1 MPSLGSLW
9 YTVGLRDMTDADIQ
23 KINDKLTKAGSEL
36 TITPKLAQTLDQI
49 LPKGVTVEITPNKV
63 AQDAL
68 DKAVEGK
75 VMRTEILPLA
85 DKLKDAVVNTLRDLQ
100 VPLNGVTVPSDK
112 LIAAVTQAL
121 ASANFTAIGEGVG
134 DQLSKGI
141 ALKVSGQPY
150 NININAKTAD
160 IVNAIN
166 KAIETL
172 EKKERK
178 IKLDKSAIKEFRD
191 ELEKS
196 LKDKITIT
204 PALNLTQEALQRAVE
219 GKVMKLEVMPL
230 MTNLR
235 RALLDA
241 TTQSPARIEVD
252 VDAVK
257 LRNLVTSVLTR
268 QGFMLNIETVTG
280 LEKSIQT
287 LLKNKV
293 YDVTLRC
300 DPAAIVRSMQTALT
314 QIKSKTFGLQ
324 ISRNLLRKSIDD
336 ALGAKPFSIQLQVR
350 NDQARQAVQTALNG
364 ASNISLKDAK
374 THERMMM
381 AEQRASQASLNRT
394 REAHIRAADAAR
406 THASASI
413 SLGGALGSNIRIAG
427 ELGSAMASLYSV
439 HALKEFLA
447 QVIEIGGELEHQ
459 KIAMDTIFGDK
470 GKTIELFGEIKG
482 LARQSPFGVME
493 LTKSVKALSAYGVQY
508 NEIYDTAKRLADISA
523 ATSVDIN
530 RLILAFG
537 KTKSRGFLDGLEA
550 KQFAYANIPI
560 YEMVRKKL
568 EEVEGQAISTA
579 DVMKRIKKREI
590 GFDMVKEVLWDIT
603 DKGGKFY
610 NMQEALA
617 GSVKT
622 SWKLV
627 RDNIDLMFGE
637 IAESKI
643 GDWLKGLAVILQGL
657 TRNWQILGAGI
668 GAAVAVLGISK
679 VATMGLNRCMAES
692 TAGIVQNMMAEKQ
705 REAARLRAVSTV
717 TSLSA
722 AEKELVATANRLT
735 AANISQLMSE
745 KGLMPHELK
754 MLYVK
759 KLLTR
764 ATINQA
770 VAEGTL
776 TRAQA
781 TAIMGANRFQGAMI
795 RLKAASIGAGQALKS
810 AFASLGAFLLNPVT
824 LAMAAIGAVMILWQ
838 KNADEMRKAEE
849 IGNGIATKAVE
860 GLDNIKKAAE
870 GFGNRTPTSDT
881 SNHTLKQDIEEMQQ
895 LIKDYSPTP
904 IEDINNSLVDQQGH
918 ILTLTEQWDVLNK
931 RVQTLRDAYSLAAE
945 KNFGDLIEKSLK
957 ATDGEYWITA
967 IFNDNLETNAK
978 DYSNALKKTTDRIA
992 KWSKKI
998 GPLLHVGVNAAVEA
1012 DEKFKTATAGMSA
1025 YEEKLKYLAE
1035 NVDKYKQAQ
1044 IAFDKVMTT
1053 RRDVPILAAYSNERE
1068 INSTKKELLN
1078 DIDALVKDV
1087 NERLAMI
1094 GITPGKMT
1102 DVQKT
1107 ALAISFKSMLSQM
1120 EQAGDDAKA
1129 LIAQTLEEQYN
1140 MAGMIMEDKIGPS
1153 IQAKF
1158 VDFAQKS
1165 TDEAVHAAVRKL
1177 KYEGYANLSTAEKEL
1192 VDKLM
1197 GQAKSETMAELGVLN
1212 KDMQNYLTANPLS
1225 QIITLIYQQKN
1236 APTELAKELVD
1247 KHGQEGLTDDI
1258 DSKINSWTREG
1269 KVDSARK
1276 KAQEAYQAAYDEL
1289 IAAKKAGVGIEV
1301 AQKEFDKVKAALK
1314 YLNWTDLKLKGDKK
1328 SGSSKDPIAE
1338 ALKQRFKD
1346 IKDAW
1351 SEFQKWAKTEGK
1363 EAAFKRIGDSG
1374 IFSTLSAD
1382 EIPQTVEQYRALVVK
1397 IEDELRK
1404 AGIAGHSQRESLL
1417 NELLKQLLEI
1427 DKTVIDEQLKLSLDK
1442 VSEEAERQLEN
1453 WTLFDRLY
1461 KATGDKK
1468 MAANFAFGIGV
1479 TAETDYPAMIKKQL
1493 RQTVAAAESTLA
1505 KAFPKE
1511 GESPYQIKG
1520 YTFESLKNLYD
1531 ARDTDEGLT
1540 EWMAVPEE
1548 IRKAWES
1555 ANESILKYLA
1565 EQRDKVAD
1573 LLTEYQSMQEKLAQ
1587 IDSERNNNLKLVNE
1601 SKDLT
1606 PEQKEDLTRR
1616 INVKADYEKFTK
1628 SHEYLRF
1635 FNDIY
1640 GMTMTEANRI
1650 GDLIQL
1656 NLNQRLQAGLISIHE
1671 YEEEM
1676 KKVREQL
1683 ETLRN
1688 VKSDALTYLTGGVKD
1703 LNEKKLNKA
1712 EGALA
1717 NNKEY
1722 KKALEE
1728 QIAWQEKLNKAKEDG
1743 DAEGIA
1749 AAEAQLKTINEQIA
1763 GLTAFRDL
1771 IVKDTEKWENM
1782 VDVAGVAANIAKGIS
1797 DAFNTLRDMAES
1809 FGFDTE
1815 SGAWETAASVI
1826 DTLTTV
1832 TSGVQGILQ
1841 SVMNGDI
1848 GGVISNTFSTLLT
1861 PITIWNK
1868 LHDKKLQRDIELSR
1882 KRYDQYDRLVSA
1894 IERRLDEHLGAYVD
1908 FDPLPGTAY
1917 GEDGAFGYQRELKKQ
1932 QLEELKRQQADLED
1946 MKNRDEEAIEDM
1958 KADVAELA
1966 DEIANLQIEAANSI
1980 YGIDIPGY
1988 AETLGDALWDA
1999 FMQGTDAAEAFD
2011 KAVADIMSDVVKN
2024 MLKVN
2029 VLERAFQKTKDWLAS
2044 EDGPMSDGILDMDEA
2059 HELWDRLGTDMKTG
2073 MDNWNAAMEAM
2084 PEDMKQYLKENAEDA
2099 ASGASAGIQSV
2110 TEDTADLIASYINA
2124 IRADVSIA
2132 TNIHWPKLLNEFM
2145 PQLSVIA
2152 QQQLSIQ
2159 GQIAENTL
2167 RNAVAAEAIV
2177 KSNDDISRLLTR
2189 VTQGGAKFYVQ

>member
-1 MPSLGSLW
+1 M
-9 YTVGLRDMTDADIQ
+9 
-23 KINDKLTKAGSEL
+23 
-36 TITPKLAQTLDQI
+36 
-49 LPKGVTVEITPNKV
+49 EITPNKV

-196 LKDKITIT
+196 LKDKVTIT
-204 PALNLTQEALQRAVE
+204 PTLSLTQEALQRAVE

-735 AANISQLMSE
+735 AANLSQLMSD
-745 KGLMPHELK
+745 KGLMTHELK
-754 MLYVK
+754 MLYIK
-759 KLLTR
+759 GLLTR

-1427 DKTVIDEQLKLSLDK
+1427 DKTVIDEQLKLALDK
-1442 VSEEAERQLEN
+1442 VSKEAERQLADWN
-1453 WTLFDRLY
+1453 LFDKIR
-1461 KATGDKK
+1461 KATGNQDLA
-1468 MAANFAFGIGV
+1468 MSIAFGMNA
-1479 TAETDYPAMIKKQL
+1479 TAETDYPAMIKQ
-1493 RQTVAAAESTLA
+1493 QFNDFA
-1505 KAFPKE
+1505 KAAK
-1511 GESPYQIKG
+1511 SAL
-1520 YTFESLKNLYD
+1520 TF
-1531 ARDTDEGLT
+1531 DTATPELLANAPDE
-1540 EWMAVPEE
+1540 VK
-1548 IRKAWES
+1548 KAWEK
-1555 ANESILKYLA
+1555 AYNEIQKY
-1565 EQRDKVAD
+1565 RDKEREEVAD
-1573 LLTEYQSMQEKLAQ
+1573 IVVQYRNTQEEIVALTAEAEEKKRKIRESKNLTPVEKQQITAQ
-1587 IDSERNNNLKLVNE
+1587 IDA
-1601 SKDLT
+1601 DL
-1606 PEQKEDLTRR
+1606 
-1616 INVKADYEKFTK
+1616 NYEIFRK
-1628 SHEYLRF
+1628 SGEYLKF
-1635 FNDIY
+1635 FNAILS
-1640 GMTMTEANRI
+1640 MTGKEAEDVGRKIKEALDEKLKAGRI
-1650 GDLIQL
+1650 SAKD
-1656 NLNQRLQAGLISIHE
+1656 
-1671 YEEEM
+1671 YCDEM
-1676 KKVREQL
+1676 EKIDKQL
-1683 ETLRN
+1683 EKIRQKQKGFGGLGSFAKGGLQQMFKDRFEQAQ
-1688 VKSDALTYLTGGVKD
+1688 SDYNAATQNFDTAKQQFD
-1703 LNEKKLNKA
+1703 LFSKEGNEAGMQQAQSAMDAASAMK
-1712 EGALA
+1712 EGAS
-1717 NNKEY
+1717 
-1722 KKALEE
+1722 
-1728 QIAWQEKLNKAKEDG
+1728 
-1743 DAEGIA
+1743 A
-1749 AAEAQLKTINEQIA
+1749 AMQGAQGAMST
-1763 GLTAFRDL
+1763 
-1771 IVKDTEKWENM
+1771 
-1782 VDVAGVAANIAKGIS
+1782 VA
-1797 DAFNTLRDMAES
+1797 M
-1809 FGFDTE
+1809 
-1815 SGAWETAASVI
+1815 I
-1826 DTLTTV
+1826 DTIVHSINDT
-1832 TSGVQGILQ
+1832 VQGIKGSFDLIADMADSFGVDTSADTGWGAAGAFLDAFSQ
-1841 SVMNGDI
+1841 ASQHATDAWDSLKSGNV
-1848 GGVISNTFSTLLT
+1848 GGVIQGVVGSVTSWFTTFNR
-1861 PITIWNK
+1861 W
-1868 LHDKKLQRDIELSR
+1868 HDAKLQKQIERSQEIVQNIQYA
-1882 KRYDQYDRLVSA
+1882 YDA
-1894 IERRLDEHLGAYVD
+1894 IERRMSSYLGNARTMRVDRAEEDIRRLEMLNKLASRNSNSFRARITQKERDKLTQREAAYKEGGAY
-1908 FDPLPGTAY
+1908 
-1917 GEDGAFGYQRELKKQ
+1917 GYQR
-1932 QLEELKRQQADLED
+1932 QLMTEQL
-1946 MKNRDEEAIEDM
+1946 
-1958 KADVAELA
+1958 AELEKQRQAELDKKKTDSSVVA
-1966 DEIANLQIEAANSI
+1966 DYENQIDEMKVQIQQFAEETANAL
-1980 YGIDIPGY
+1980 YGIYLNGW
-1988 AETLGDALWDA
+1988 AEQLGDSLVEA
-1999 FMQGTDAAEAFD
+1999 FAAGEDAAEAFD
-2011 KAVADIMSDVVKN
+2011 KTVGDIMRDVTSKMISQDILAPMFGDLRN
-2024 MLKVN
+2024 FLFGENGMGG
-2029 VLERAFQKTKDWLAS
+2029 AFGADFKLDAS
-2044 EDGPMSDGILDMDEA
+2044 EMAAMKTYLDKIKDEGIPAAEELFNAINEATGGILNE
-2059 HELWDRLGTDMKTG
+2059 TDTAK
-2073 MDNWNAAMEAM
+2073 
-2084 PEDMKQYLKENAEDA
+2084 
-2099 ASGASAGIQSV
+2099 SGLSAGIQSV